1 MHTILSRIVFTLLIA
16 PVLLIAA
23 CNSAGTDKA
32 TAAAPSSAVKLEIK
46 TLDEI
51 EAAIKAHAGKVVV
64 VDTWSTQCEPCMK
77 EFPGLVALHA
87 KHGDKVACISVS
99 CDYEGL
105 GTPEKVVPPV
115 LEFLQ
120 QQKATFQNF
129 LSKDDSDKVFARF
142 KIPSIP
148 AVFIY
153 GKDGQLAEKIARD
166 FSYEKDVNPVVE
178 KLLK

>member
-1 MHTILSRIVFTLLIA
+1 MNTMLTRTILALVIA
-16 PVLLIAA
+16 PVLLVSA
-23 CNSAGTDKA
+23 CNSSCGDKA
-32 TAAAPSSAVKLEIK
+32 TAAGPSTDVKLEIK
-46 TLDEI
+46 SLDEI
-51 EAAIKAHAGKVVV
+51 DAAIKAHAGKVVV

-77 EFPGLVALHA
+77 EFPGLVALHK
-87 KHGDKVACISVS
+87 KHGDKVACISIS
-99 CDYEGL
+99 CDFEGL
-105 GTPEKVVPPV
+105 GAPEKVAPPV
-115 LEFLQ
+115 LKFLQ
-120 QQKATFQNF
+120 EQKATFQNF

-166 FSYEKDVNPVVE
+166 FSYEKDVNPAVE